1 MQSTSRINTS
11 EFELTSPRLRG
22 EAAIP
27 CVRNSLMAAT
37 IVITAG
43 INILPPN
50 DEQLPK
56 LCDHIVEALKDSL
69 TVNIAAQCCRTLVL
83 ASPKTATDQELIR
96 YILPKLITF
105 VVEENTPFS
114 PVASVLTAQFT
125 NLLFGLQQEIAVSLF
140 VPMLLERARRHRDEP
155 AVVKETATRLL
166 ELAQV
171 SRDAFKAV
179 VANLEGPHRML
190 MEEVLRSNVGGGQGQ
205 QMTAKGHAQPS
216 IELKMNF
223 G

>member
-1 MQSTSRINTS
+1 
-11 EFELTSPRLRG
+11 
-22 EAAIP
+22 
-27 CVRNSLMAAT
+27 MAAT

-56 LCDHIVEALKDSL
+56 LCDHIVESLKDSL

-83 ASPKTATDQELIR
+83 TSPKTATDQELIR

-114 PVASVLTAQFT
+114 PVASVLTSQFT

-155 AVVKETATRLL
+155 AAVKETATRLL

-179 VANLEGPHRML
+179 VANLEGPHRMF
-190 MEEVLRSNVGGGQGQ
+190 MEDVLRSNVGGGQGQ
-205 QMTAKGHAQPS
+205 QLAAKGHAQPS